1 MPSKPL
7 KNQTDSPRFF
17 IVTPSFNQ
25 GHFIEQ
31 TIASILDQLGVKV
44 DLLVMDGGST
54 DSTLKVLKKYDKH
67 PNLLWVSEKDQGQS
81 DALNK
86 GIKAIAKLNPKPTDI
101 FAFLNSDDYYLP
113 NSLLQVAQIFS
124 QNPNAMWLVG
134 DAVIVNERGQEIQPL
149 IRAYKK
155 FWRLFLSAH
164 LLSILNPIP
173 QPATFIRYSALIK
186 TGLFN
191 QNLRYTMDYEYWH
204 RLFQA
209 VGKPIT
215 TSTPLAAFR
224 IHDQSK
230 GGSQFEK
237 QFAEEL
243 QVASQYT
250 INSALLFL
258 HKLHN
263 QLINGVYSFIK

>member
-1 MPSKPL
+1 MPSKVL
-7 KNQTDSPRFF
+7 KNQTDPTRFF

-31 TIASILDQLGVKV
+31 TITSILDQPNVNVELI
-44 DLLVMDGGST
+44 VMDGGST
-54 DSTLKVLKKYDKH
+54 DSTLKVLKKYHKQSNFH
-67 PNLLWVSEKDQGQS
+67 WVSENDKGQS

-101 FAFLNSDDYYLP
+101 FAFLNSDDYYMP
-113 NSLLQVAQIFS
+113 SSLSQVAKIFS
-124 QNPNAMWLVG
+124 QNSNATWLVG
-134 DAVIVNERGQEIQPL
+134 DAVIVNENGQEIQSL

-155 FWRLFLSAH
+155 FWRLFLSAN

-191 QNLRYTMDYEYWH
+191 QKLRYTMDYEYWH
-204 RLFQA
+204 RLFQT

-224 IHDQSK
+224 IHGQSK

-250 INSALLFL
+250 TNSALLFL

-263 QLINGVYSFIK
+263 QLINGVYSLIK

>member
-1 MPSKPL
+1 MPSKVL
-7 KNQTDSPRFF
+7 KNQTDPPRFF

-31 TIASILDQLGVKV
+31 TITSILDQPNVNVELI
-44 DLLVMDGGST
+44 VMDGGST
-54 DSTLKVLKKYDKH
+54 DSTLKVLKKYHKH
-67 PNLLWVSEKDQGQS
+67 FNFHWVSENDKGQS

-113 NSLLQVAQIFS
+113 SSLSQVAKIFS
-124 QNPNAMWLVG
+124 QNSNSTWLVG
-134 DAVIVNERGQEIQPL
+134 DAVIVNEHGQEIQTL

-155 FWRLFLSAH
+155 FWRLILSAH

-204 RLFQA
+204 RLFQS

-215 TSTPLAAFR
+215 ASFPLSAFR
-224 IHDQSK
+224 IHGQSK

-250 INSALLFL
+250 TNSALLFL

>member
-1 MPSKPL
+1 MPSKVL
-7 KNQTDSPRFF
+7 KNQTKPPRFF
-17 IVTPSFNQ
+17 IVTPSYNQ
-25 GHFIEQ
+25 GHFLGQAID
-31 TIASILDQLGVKV
+31 SIFDQANVNVELI
-44 DLLVMDGGST
+44 VMDGGST
-54 DSTLKVLKKYDKH
+54 DSTLKVLKKYDKY
-67 PNLLWVSEKDQGQS
+67 PNFHCVSEKDKGQS

-86 GIKAIAKLNPKPTDI
+86 GIEAIAKLNPRPTDI

-113 NSLLQVAQIFS
+113 NSLLQVAKIFS
-124 QNPNAMWLVG
+124 ENPSITWLVG
-134 DAVIVNERGQEIQPL
+134 DAVIVNEHGQEIQSL

-155 FWRLFLSAH
+155 FWRLFLSAN

-204 RLFQA
+204 RLFQT
-209 VGKPIT
+209 VGNPIT
-215 TSTPLAAFR
+215 ISNPLAAFR
-224 IHDQSK
+224 IHGQSK

-250 INSALLFL
+250 TNSALLFL

>member
-1 MPSKPL
+1 MPSKVL
-7 KNQTDSPRFF
+7 KTQTDIPRFF

-31 TIASILDQLGVKV
+31 TITSILDQSSVHVELI
-44 DLLVMDGGST
+44 VMDGGST
-54 DSTLKVLKKYDKH
+54 DSTLKVLKKYHKH
-67 PNLLWVSEKDQGQS
+67 PNFHWASEKDKGQS

-86 GIKAIAKLNPKPTDI
+86 GIKAISKLNPKPTDI

-113 NSLLQVAQIFS
+113 SSLLQVAKIFS
-124 QNPNAMWLVG
+124 QNPNATWLVG
-134 DAVIVNERGQEIQPL
+134 DAVIVNENGQEIQSL

-155 FWRLFLSAH
+155 FWRLFLSAN

-204 RLFQA
+204 RLFQS
-209 VGKPIT
+209 VGNPIT
-215 TSTPLAAFR
+215 ISNPLAAFR
-224 IHDQSK
+224 IHGQSK

-263 QLINGVYSFIK
+263 LLITGVYKIIK